1 MKNHYAVRQMKK
13 STTFEI
19 DIAEEFKEVKN
30 AISKTNESILNLKE
44 EINGWKNC
52 FDRQLDKLNTNMEKA
67 LSAIA
72 DHEGRI
78 SKLEMASHDTTV
90 KETTVDELKKFG
102 WWAAKATLVA
112 VLYLV
117 GSGKIVEIIQ
127 AVFPA

>member
-1 MKNHYAVRQMKK
+1 MKK
-13 STTFEI
+13 FAARQAKAATFEI

-30 AISKTNESILNLKE
+30 AISRTNESILTLKE

-78 SKLEMASHDTTV
+78 TKLELSSRETEV
-90 KETTVDELKKFG
+90 KETTIGELKKFG
-102 WWAAKATLVA
+102 WWTAKAATVA
-112 VLYLV
+112 ILYLI
-117 GSGKIVEIIQ
+117 GSGKIVDIFR
-127 AVFPA
+127 AVFPS